1 MSRLEQI
8 LRMLKEDPSDPFL
21 NYAMAL
27 EFAKLGNIDT
37 AIDAIEGIIAR
48 DANYLGAYYQLGK
61 FYEQSL
67 QPEKAISTYQKGIAV
82 AKNQHNNKALGE
94 LSEALLMLE
103 D

>member
-1 MSRLEQI
+1 MTRLEEI
-8 LRMLKEDPSDPFL
+8 LQMLKEDPHDPFL
-21 NYAMAL
+21 NYVLAL

-37 AIDAIEGIIAR
+37 AIDALEGIISR
-48 DANYLGAYYQLGK
+48 DENYLGSYYQLGK

-67 QPEKAISTYQKGIAV
+67 QNEKAIEIYRRGIEVARKQK
-82 AKNQHNNKALGE
+82 NMKALGE

>member
-1 MSRLEQI
+1 MTRLEQI
-8 LRMLKEDPSDPFL
+8 LEMLKEDPTDAFL
-21 NYAMAL
+21 NYGLAL

-48 DANYLGAYYQLGK
+48 DENYLGAYYQLGK

-67 QPEKAISTYQKGIAV
+67 QPEKAITTYQKGIEI
-82 AKNQHNNKALGE
+82 AKKQNNRKAIAE
-94 LSEALLMLE
+94 LNEALLMLE

>member
-8 LRMLKEDPSDPFL
+8 LQMLKEDPADPFL

-48 DANYLGAYYQLGK
+48 DENYIGAYYQLGK

-67 QPEKAISTYQKGIAV
+67 QPEMAITTYQKGIV
-82 AKNQHNNKALGE
+82 IAKKQNNNKVLGE
-94 LSEALLMLE
+94 LNEALLTLE